1 MADYRALRRT
11 EPGILLVNAC
21 AREESRTLR
30 LAKRVLAH
38 LDGRVT
44 EINLEREMLRP
55 LDARMLAQREALL
68 QSGALDAPMLR
79 FAHAFAAADEIV
91 IAAPYWDLSFPAA
104 VKTFFE
110 HITVTGVTFSYG
122 ADGCPI
128 GHCKA
133 SRLYYVMA
141 AGGPILPPN
150 HGFAYVRDL
159 AAMFYGIPEAV
170 LFSAEMLD
178 MIGTDAEGRLRDAQ
192 RNVDAFFEKNQ
203 VR

>member
-1 MADYRALRRT
+1 M
-11 EPGILLVNAC
+11 LVNASV
-21 AREESRTLR
+21 REESRTLR
-30 LAKRVLAH
+30 LAERVLAH
-38 LDGRVT
+38 LDGEVT
-44 EINLEREMLRP
+44 EINLEREKLRP
-55 LDARMLAQREALL
+55 LGAETLAQREAIL

-110 HITVTGVTFSYG
+110 HITVTGMTFSYG
-122 ADGCPI
+122 ADGRPI
-128 GHCKA
+128 GYCRAK
-133 SRLYYVMA
+133 RLFYVMT

-178 MIGTDAEGRLRDAQ
+178 VIGTDVEERIRDAQ
-192 RNVDAFFEKNQ
+192 RNIDAFFET
-203 VR
+203 

>member
-1 MADYRALRRT
+1 MADFKNILQKEERT
-11 EPGILLVNAC
+11 ILLVNAC
-21 AREESRTLR
+21 VREESRTLR
-30 LAKRVLAH
+30 LAERVLAH
-38 LDGRVT
+38 LDGEVA
-44 EINLEREMLRP
+44 EINLEREKLRP
-55 LDARMLAQREALL
+55 LGAETLAQREAIL

-91 IAAPYWDLSFPAA
+91 ISAPYWDLSFPAA

-122 ADGCPI
+122 ADGRPI
-128 GHCKA
+128 GHCRAK
-133 SRLYYVMA
+133 RLFYVMT

-178 MIGTDAEGRLRDAQ
+178 VIGADVEERIRDAQ
-192 RNVDAFFEKNQ
+192 RNIDAFFET
-203 VR
+203 